1 MRIDANQQ
9 AQQAANS
16 ERAGNQPLAG
26 ATTAAGG
33 GSSALGEDQAQL
45 SGFHLQVQSLVAQ
58 LAGLPETTQQKVNAL
73 REAVSSGKY
82 EVSPDRVAGAL
93 FANLVTKLAA

>member
-16 ERAGNQPLAG
+16 ERAGSQPPAG
-26 ATTAAGG
+26 ASATAAGG
-33 GSSALGEDQAQL
+33 ASALGEDQAQL
-45 SGFHLQVQSLVAQ
+45 SGFHLQVQSLIAQ
-58 LAGLPETTQQKVNAL
+58 LASLPETTQQKVNAL
-73 REAVSSGKY
+73 RDAVSSGKY
-82 EVSPDRVAGAL
+82 QVSPDHVAGAL

>member
-16 ERAGNQPLAG
+16 ERAGNQPPAS
-26 ATTAAGG
+26 ATTGAGG

-58 LAGLPETTQQKVNAL
+58 LAALPETTQQKVNAL

-82 EVSPDRVAGAL
+82 QVSPDRVAGAL